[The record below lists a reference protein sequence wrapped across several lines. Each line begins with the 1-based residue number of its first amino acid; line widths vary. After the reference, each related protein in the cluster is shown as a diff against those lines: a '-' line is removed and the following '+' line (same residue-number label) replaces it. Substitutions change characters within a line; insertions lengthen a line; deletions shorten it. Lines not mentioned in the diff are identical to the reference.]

1 MKASE
6 VASII
11 EQMAPLSYQESWDNS
26 GFCLGS
32 PSQEVHSALLG
43 LDCTPALVSEAV
55 SLGADMIITHH
66 PLIFGGVKKISPDNN
81 TGLAIIEAIKH
92 GIVVYSSHTNM
103 DKVSGGVSFRMAAR
117 LGLEN
122 VEILEKGIYGEGLG
136 AVGTLKEPM
145 APDDFVLFVKKA
157 FSLESLRCTRLPER
171 KISKV
176 ALCGGAGKSVIPS
189 AIDCGADAYITG
201 DIPYHDFF
209 TEDGFMI
216 MDIGHFESEID
227 IVKTIY
233 DILKEK
239 IPTFAV
245 RITKLNNNPVFYY

>member
-1 MKASE
+1 MRASE
-6 VASII
+6 VAAVI
-11 EQMAPLSYQESWDNS
+11 EQTAPLSFQESWDNS
-26 GFCLGS
+26 GFCIGS

-43 LDCTPALVSEAV
+43 LDCTPALVDEAV
-55 SLGADMIITHH
+55 KCGADMIITHH

-81 TGLAIIEAIKH
+81 TGLAITEAIKH

-103 DKVSGGVSFRMAAR
+103 DKVMGGVSYQMAVR
-117 LGLEN
+117 LGLKN
-122 VEILEKGIYGEGLG
+122 VEILEKGENGEGLG
-136 AVGTLKEPM
+136 VTGFLEEDM
-145 APDDFVLFVKKA
+145 APDDFVIFVKKA
-157 FSLESLRCTRLPER
+157 FSLEALRCTRLPEG

-189 AIDCGADAYITG
+189 AIASGADAYITG

-209 TEDGFMI
+209 TDGKMMI

-233 DILKEK
+233 NILKEK

-245 RITKLNNNPVFYY
+245 RITKLNNNPVYYY